1 MPRANRYIFE
11 GQVCHVTHRCHDRAF
26 LLKFARDR
34 DAYRT
39 RLREALQQHDVCLL
53 SYAITS
59 NHVHLLAISGT
70 PGELGRMMQD
80 VAGEFAQTYNR
91 RKNRSGA
98 FWSDRYHAT
107 MVDTGA
113 HLWACLRYI
122 DLNMVRAGVVA
133 HPAEW
138 PWTGWHEIMGQ
149 RQRFRLLDLDR
160 LLARV
165 GGGTVES
172 MRGRYAAMISESLQI
187 RDLARQPCWT
197 ESVAVGSG
205 PFVKQIDET
214 LRLQGDR
221 RQTTVEKGNDGEWVL
236 REVAPGYG

>member
-1 MPRANRYIFE
+1 MPRANRYTFD
-11 GQVCHVTHRCHDRAF
+11 GQICHVTHRCHDRAF

-34 DAYRT
+34 NAYRT
-39 RLREALQQHDVCLL
+39 RLREALHRHDVQLL

-59 NHVHLLAISGT
+59 NHVHLLAVSDR

-80 VAGEFAQTYNR
+80 VAGEAAQSYNR

-122 DLNMVRAGVVA
+122 DLNMVRAGVVQ

-138 PWTGWHEIMGQ
+138 PWTGWHEIMGL
-149 RQRFRLLDLDR
+149 RRRYRLVDVERLLTR
-160 LLARV
+160 A

-172 MRGRYAAMISESLQI
+172 FRYRYSAMINEALQTK
-187 RDLARQPCWT
+187 DLARQPRWT
-197 ESVAVGSG
+197 EGVAVGSG
-205 PFVKQIDET
+205 QFVKQIEET
-214 LRLQGDR
+214 LKLQGDR
-221 RQTTVEKGNDGEWVL
+221 RLTSVEDGGDGEWVL
-236 REVAPGYG
+236 REAELPYG